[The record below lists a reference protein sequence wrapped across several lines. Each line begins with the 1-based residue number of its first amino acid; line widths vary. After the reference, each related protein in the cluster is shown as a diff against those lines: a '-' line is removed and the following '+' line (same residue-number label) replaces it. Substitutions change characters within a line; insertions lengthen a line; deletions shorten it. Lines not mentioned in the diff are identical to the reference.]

1 MNVALNIIFVNT
13 SQGWFSPPRLV
24 TRCNL
29 TVLQILT
36 FRSQFATIRVA
47 LMFLYDYT
55 AKNQGSRRHTMKKIK
70 LLLAGSS
77 TIFCEGLTKLL
88 ESQSNI
94 EVVWTSNS
102 VSEVVKAATKYK
114 PDVVLTDIQSSQSTS
129 VKTIQRVRQVLP
141 NVPIIVFTHSNASTD
156 FFSAIS
162 AGATGYIL
170 KDTSFETF
178 LKMIALGAEGNLV
191 VTPPIAQTV
200 IEVLKFV
207 DSRKCHARVEGIS
220 LLSEQEKAVL
230 SIMARGDTNKQIASI
245 LFITENTVKVH
256 VRNIIHKLSAHDR
269 VEASACAIEQG
280 LLPGV
285 RQPNAN

>member
-1 MNVALNIIFVNT
+1 M
-13 SQGWFSPPRLV
+13 R
-24 TRCNL
+24 
-29 TVLQILT
+29 
-36 FRSQFATIRVA
+36 
-47 LMFLYDYT
+47 
-55 AKNQGSRRHTMKKIK
+55 KIK

-77 TIFCEGLTKLL
+77 TIFCEGLAKLL
-88 ESQSNI
+88 ESQPNI
-94 EVVWTSNS
+94 EVVWTSSS
-102 VSEVVKAATKYK
+102 VSEVVEAATKYK

-191 VTPPIAQTV
+191 ITPPIAQNV

-207 DSRKCHARVEGIS
+207 DSRRCHARVEGIS
-220 LLSEQEKAVL
+220 LLSKQEKAVL
-230 SIMARGDTNKQIASI
+230 TLMARVNTNKQIAST

-256 VRNIIHKLSAHDR
+256 VRNIIHKLSAHNR
-269 VEASACAIEQG
+269 VEARVCAILAG
-280 LLPGV
+280 LLPGIT
-285 RQPNAN
+285 RTDAKQT